1 MGVPDRTR
9 GDGVGGGRE
18 VVLLETS
25 TFTTQDRGMSTVPP
39 TISRRSSVLV
49 ETEQQGLVQL
59 KMQLRKESQNSWREF
74 VEQTTASVEREHN
87 TGLLVALEVSK
98 EKSWKPGRLRELPHL
113 PPLMRGKHSPSTG
126 DNREKAQVPPPCQE
140 CSPALWACNFQR
152 QSSRASPHF
161 SALQ

>member
-49 ETEQQGLVQL
+49 ETEQQGLV
-59 KMQLRKESQNSWREF
+59 
-74 VEQTTASVEREHN
+74 
-87 TGLLVALEVSK
+87 
-98 EKSWKPGRLRELPHL
+98 
-113 PPLMRGKHSPSTG
+113 
-126 DNREKAQVPPPCQE
+126 
-140 CSPALWACNFQR
+140 
-152 QSSRASPHF
+152 
-161 SALQ
+161 